1 MSVWEIANFLTNTVA
16 LVGPS
21 PEVQFDPDLSES
33 FWEQFDS
40 KVPGQPLHWKARPE
54 LAVLPKEGRRKLP
67 PRADVSPFTATGL
80 VVNEKVRSILGDFLA
95 RFGQLLEVN
104 VDGKTEYY
112 YNVTNVVSCLDR
124 AQSEF
129 DGPYVE
135 TPVFLASRVPS
146 APSIFIEPAI
156 HGRIFVN
163 DAAKGGMDE
172 RTAANKISGMDFR
185 RWDASNWAGRMAG
198 SAQHP

>member
-1 MSVWEIANFLTNTVA
+1 MSVWEITNLLANTVA

-21 PEVQFDPDLSES
+21 LEVQFDPDLSES
-33 FWEQFDS
+33 FWEQFDN
-40 KVPGQPLHWKARPE
+40 KGPGHPLHWKRPPE
-54 LAVLPKEGRRKLP
+54 LAVLPKEGRRKPP
-67 PRADVSPFTATGL
+67 PRADVSPFTAPGL

-95 RFGQLLEVN
+95 QFGQLLEVH

-124 AQSEF
+124 EHSEF

-135 TPVFLASRVPS
+135 VPVFLESRVPS
-146 APSIFIEPAI
+146 APSVFIDLAI

-163 DAAKGGMDE
+163 DAAKVVLEARITTD
-172 RTAANKISGMDFR
+172 KISGMDFK
-185 RWDASNWAGRMAG
+185 RWDASN
-198 SAQHP
+198 